1 MTRLVIFDL
10 DGTLYDN
17 GRLPLYVVLH
27 SLCSLRMLKAERSVR
42 TELSGIY
49 FGQGSATTDE
59 LLSRVSERTGK
70 PLQAVTRW
78 YFEDYLPLQEKML
91 RAHFHAKPWVFD
103 TLARLKADGVMIA
116 CFSDYP
122 QISGKLEALGIDP
135 SMFDILADAPSM
147 GGCKPCPEAFLNLVA
162 KAGVSPAE
170 ALVVGDRDDN
180 DGEGAR
186 RSGLRCQIIPRHDT
200 DSITLEL

>member
-27 SLCSLRMLKAERSVR
+27 SLCSLRMLRAERRVR
-42 TELSGIY
+42 AELAGRY
-49 FGQGSATTDE
+49 FGQGSAATDE
-59 LLSRVSERTGK
+59 LLSRVSAATGK
-70 PLQAVTRW
+70 SMQDVRHW
-78 YFEDYLPLQEKML
+78 YYGDYLPLQERML
-91 RAHFHAKPWVFD
+91 KAHFHAKPWVHD
-103 TLARLKADGVMIA
+103 TLTRLKADGIKIA

-135 SMFDILADAPSM
+135 SRFDILADAPSM
-147 GGCKPCPEAFLNLVA
+147 GGCKPCSEAFLNLVA
-162 KAGVSPAE
+162 MAGVSPDE

-186 RSGLRCQIIPRHDT
+186 RSGLRYQIIPRHDT
-200 DSITLEL
+200 DSMSLEL